1 MLSLIKNLTTLG
13 SARTVTN
20 SPRKAP
26 RRGYR
31 PAIEG
36 LEGRISLTGGLVAA
50 AVTSIGPTP
59 TGNTGGNH

>member
-13 SARTVTN
+13 SARTATN
-20 SPRKAP
+20 STRKAP

-36 LEGRISLTGGLVAA
+36 LEGRISLTGGMVA